1 MGASRCYFLI
11 FEPRSG
17 QRERMNLTMT
27 LFSLRRRRRQSVLAD
42 SGEIASKIITNS
54 CQCSILP
61 PPSARCKMN
70 GLDKTNTWLD
80 LICTLYFPPNFQQ
93 HRQLQHKIAIF
104 LLLYFVLLHQ
114 LLLYINM
121 DTNTLT
127 VSNFSFMYQI
137 TRTQNLFFLLFPL
150 IKMHLALN
158 FQQFVFDLASKP
170 FWDHF
175 ATLEDHFSTAY
186 DSSVSFS
193 RYSDHEKFNTSFSKM
208 YIL

>member
-1 MGASRCYFLI
+1 MYYVTDTVARDTAEKCLWELRAVIFLFSSRDPASA
-11 FEPRSG
+11 
-17 QRERMNLTMT
+17 ERMNLTMT
-27 LFSLRRRRRQSVLAD
+27 LFSLRRRQSVLAD

-80 LICTLYFPPNFQQ
+80 LICTLHFPPNFQQ

-114 LLLYINM
+114 LLVYINM

-150 IKMHLALN
+150 IKMHLAL
-158 FQQFVFDLASKP
+158 
-170 FWDHF
+170 
-175 ATLEDHFSTAY
+175 TFSTIC
-186 DSSVSFS
+186 F
-193 RYSDHEKFNTSFSKM
+193 RFGE
-208 YIL
+208 